1 MDKYEFNIKVE
12 QIKKLAAKKEFKEAA
27 AIAKAMNW
35 QKVKDWSTLA
45 TVINVQEAVG
55 DYEEARDMAI
65 LAYNRNLGGRK
76 LVYKLTE
83 LFIKV
88 KDFDNANLLYEEY
101 EKASMHDVN
110 RFILYYDL
118 RKAEG
123 ASLNELVE
131 ILEDYKEQEIDE
143 KYMYEL
149 AKLYNKTNRREECI
163 KTCDNLVLWFQD
175 GIYVEK
181 AIKLKDSMNAELTGI
196 QKKILED
203 VKNKKED
210 VEATKEILFNQQ
222 RELAKIRKDD
232 VDDAFLEDEG
242 VKPETETAVVAPK
255 KEAEDDGVL
264 SMELVQNNQDSRLG
278 EYIKNAITNP
288 VGKGDEAA
296 MESAPEADVQEA
308 EEIKEFKK
316 AEDKSEVSDDTD
328 ADNDTNDTFEVD
340 YAAVDE
346 DTESA
351 DDKAAFL
358 DNGKPQLE
366 VSEEGKAAASQG
378 RERASLSL
386 KELIENAKKKIE
398 NSYEQINKEDEEER
412 RKEAEAR
419 IDAEAE
425 KLTEELSIPEYSSNP
440 YDTQNLQ
447 AELASIMSDVFEEDA
462 QENVFKPESSV
473 KNKEA
478 HTLVMPSEIRTE
490 AEDDKAE
497 SDEDEQIEGQL
508 SIMDW
513 MESVKEEKYGKQDT
527 KEFSKAELERML
539 DEKDEKSAAYE
550 KLIEQQRMAAK
561 ANGQDFDKEEAERKA
576 REQMMLNAVKT
587 DLAIR
592 TGKATLRL
600 EEAAAE
606 LKKDDNK
613 AAKTETMAADTVS
626 DVQSEIAATTV
637 AEDVNEEKIDSV
649 PLVTTDIPAIS
660 EALLSRAGD
669 IMEEDKAMEESAIS
683 EELIDDDNEEMSD
696 LGDVTVG
703 SETRKIDSST
713 VKEDKFKDSEETDN
727 AGHGRKLTGEL
738 AKIFR
743 KYREM
748 PGLEDQLVELFETI
762 DDEMNMSTSK
772 SGNILIT
779 GNSSSDKIDLARTII
794 RAINQ
799 IYPENQK
806 KIAKTTGESIN
817 QRGIVKAMSKLKGT
831 ALIVEGAGIIQPKRI
846 NEIINCL
853 EQDTDRMIVI
863 FEDSDAEMNV
873 LLNFNPELTNVFNHR
888 IVLKQY
894 TVNELV
900 EMAKRFARKRQYEVD
915 DSALLELYLK
925 IDKLHGTNDNIKLDD
940 IKEIIN
946 QAIVNSEKRASRRF
960 FGGLRRKHG
969 ENGEVTFLTEA
980 DFKD

>member
-1 MDKYEFNIKVE
+1 
-12 QIKKLAAKKEFKEAA
+12 
-27 AIAKAMNW
+27 
-35 QKVKDWSTLA
+35 
-45 TVINVQEAVG
+45 
-55 DYEEARDMAI
+55 
-65 LAYNRNLGGRK
+65 
-76 LVYKLTE
+76 
-83 LFIKV
+83 
-88 KDFDNANLLYEEY
+88 
-101 EKASMHDVN
+101 
-110 RFILYYDL
+110 
-118 RKAEG
+118 
-123 ASLNELVE
+123 
-131 ILEDYKEQEIDE
+131 
-143 KYMYEL
+143 
-149 AKLYNKTNRREECI
+149 
-163 KTCDNLVLWFQD
+163 
-175 GIYVEK
+175 
-181 AIKLKDSMNAELTGI
+181 
-196 QKKILED
+196 
-203 VKNKKED
+203 
-210 VEATKEILFNQQ
+210 
-222 RELAKIRKDD
+222 
-232 VDDAFLEDEG
+232 
-242 VKPETETAVVAPK
+242 
-255 KEAEDDGVL
+255 
-264 SMELVQNNQDSRLG
+264 
-278 EYIKNAITNP
+278 
-288 VGKGDEAA
+288 
-296 MESAPEADVQEA
+296 
-308 EEIKEFKK
+308 
-316 AEDKSEVSDDTD
+316 
-328 ADNDTNDTFEVD
+328 
-340 YAAVDE
+340 
-346 DTESA
+346 
-351 DDKAAFL
+351 
-358 DNGKPQLE
+358 
-366 VSEEGKAAASQG
+366 
-378 RERASLSL
+378 
-386 KELIENAKKKIE
+386 
-398 NSYEQINKEDEEER
+398 
-412 RKEAEAR
+412 
-419 IDAEAE
+419 
-425 KLTEELSIPEYSSNP
+425 
-440 YDTQNLQ
+440 
-447 AELASIMSDVFEEDA
+447 
-462 QENVFKPESSV
+462 
-473 KNKEA
+473 
-478 HTLVMPSEIRTE
+478 
-490 AEDDKAE
+490 
-497 SDEDEQIEGQL
+497 
-508 SIMDW
+508 
-513 MESVKEEKYGKQDT
+513 
-527 KEFSKAELERML
+527 
-539 DEKDEKSAAYE
+539 
-550 KLIEQQRMAAK
+550 MAAK

-637 AEDVNEEKIDSV
+637 AEDVNEEKMDSV

-703 SETRKIDSST
+703 SETRKIDIST

-727 AGHGRKLTGEL
+727 AGQGRKLTGEL

-960 FGGLRRKHG
+960 YGGLRRKHG